1 MEEFEINDFHFM
13 GYVGFYLAVYS
24 DEKATM
30 MKYESDFRKP
40 ITEEFVQDLVKCVIN
55 YYNTKFNMHV
65 TKIQFVSREVYET
78 YCKQYPK
85 KDTDVEMIWKDE
97 KCFVNGVEVIS

>member
-40 ITEEFVQDLVKCVIN
+40 ITDL
-55 YYNTKFNMHV
+55 H
-65 TKIQFVSREVYET
+65 
-78 YCKQYPK
+78 
-85 KDTDVEMIWKDE
+85 
-97 KCFVNGVEVIS
+97 